1 MVDGSNQTTTVPLMD
16 LGWTFQLHSSP
27 TSSKVIYLDFN
38 GHTTTGTYWNNSG
51 GGMGKSFYSPA
62 FDLDGNPASFSAG
75 ELSTIQQI
83 WQRVAADY
91 APFNIDV
98 TTQEPPADWLKR
110 TSLTD
115 VNYGTRAVITSFG
128 PLSSSMGG
136 VAAGG
141 SFGGLKDTPCFIYN
155 RSLSGVAEAISHEVG
170 HTLGLTHDGVGSSE
184 YYYGH
189 GSGETSWAPIM
200 GVGYNKNVTTWDDS
214 TYYGS
219 NNKGTLANAS
229 GVAADMALIA
239 KNCGSGFQ
247 SDLIGDTLATA
258 SPLTISGG
266 AVGQFGRIET
276 SLDKDLYSFQ
286 LQSTGNVNLT
296 FDPYWYR
303 AYVDR
308 DGIWGGTNLVYT
320 APVSDGNTST
330 PYADSGTNLDLAAS
344 LYNSAGTLLATADSP
359 GLATSLSWSNLAA
372 GTYYVKLDGVGSGN
386 PTSSTP
392 SGYSD
397 YGSVG
402 NYFISGTI
410 TNALNS
416 SGPVASAGVALL
428 VPATT
433 TTTTTTTAAKAPA
446 AVLLEISPSQTIRA
460 DLGLAT
466 PPEAA
471 ADPITGLQAATS
483 QPVGLQGDPLLAPLP
498 AALSP
503 ARLLLGG
510 AATATNAPLDGMV
523 VLSALAS
530 PLSSGSDK
538 SPAALLGGSPLGGV
552 ALGGPTSLAMA
563 HQPAWLN
570 A

>member
-1 MVDGSNQTTTVPLMD
+1 MD

-38 GHTTTGTYWNNSG
+38 GHTTTGTSWNNTA
-51 GGMGKSFYSPA
+51 GGMGSSFYSPA
-62 FDLDGNPASFSAG
+62 YDLNGNPANFSAD
-75 ELSTIQQI
+75 ELSTIQRI
-83 WQRVAADY
+83 WQRVAADF
-91 APFNIDV
+91 APFNVDV

-110 TSLTD
+110 TSVTD
-115 VNYGTRAVITSFG
+115 PNFGMRVVITSYG
-128 PLSSSMGG
+128 PNSNMGG
-136 VAAGG
+136 IAVSG
-141 SFGGLKDTPCFIYN
+141 SFNASTDTPCYVYN
-155 RSLSGVAEAISHEVG
+155 KSLSGVAEAVSHEVG
-170 HTLGLTHDGVGSSE
+170 HTLGLTHDGTSGST

-189 GSGETSWAPIM
+189 GGDETSWAPIM
-200 GVGYNKNVTTWDDS
+200 GVGYNKNVTTWDNG

-219 NNKGTLANAS
+219 NNSGSSANSSLGAD
-229 GVAADMALIA
+229 DMAVIA
-239 KNCGSGFQ
+239 LARNGFGFQ
-247 SDLIGDTLATA
+247 ADRLGDTFATA

-266 AVGQFGRIET
+266 SVGQFGRIET
-276 SLDKDLYSFQ
+276 RLDKDCYSFQ
-286 LQSTGNVNLT
+286 LQNSGNVNLT
-296 FDPYWYR
+296 FDPYWYQ

-344 LYNSAGTLLATADSP
+344 LYNSAGTLLATANSP

-372 GTYYVKLDGVGSGN
+372 GTYYVMLDGVGSGN

-416 SGPVASAGVALL
+416 SGPVGSAGVALL

-433 TTTTTTTAAKAPA
+433 TTTTPTTTAAKAPA
-446 AVLLEISPSQTIRA
+446 AVPLENSPSQSVRA

-471 ADPITGLQAATS
+471 ADAITGLQAATS
-483 QPVGLQGDPLLAPLP
+483 QPVGLQGDLLLAPLP

-510 AATATNAPLDGMV
+510 AATATNGPLDGMV

-538 SPAALLGGSPLGGV
+538 SPAALLIGSPWGGA
-552 ALGGPTSLAMA
+552 ALDGPTSLAMA
-563 HQPAWLN
+563 QRPAWVN